1 LNKSVSHADHS
12 GMQYSQPYNVP
23 SGGRRPNVQCNYC
36 KKLGHT
42 IDKCFKLQRQR
53 NQSNQERRVAATA
66 QQTDSATDLHN
77 AASNQSSGHHTLTAE
92 QYEQISALLSKQNIE
107 VTTNAP
113 SQHSGFLAGKSFCL
127 LFVKHE
133 MSWIVDS
140 GATDHITPH
149 LHFFKSYTPMKQGC
163 FITMPNRRK
172 VQIKH
177 IGRVDLE
184 QDLLCKMCYMFLNS
198 SLTYSQQAS

>member
-1 LNKSVSHADHS
+1 MNKSVSRADHS

-92 QYEQISALLSKQNIE
+92 QYEQILALLSKQNME
-107 VTTNAP
+107 VTTNIP
-113 SQHSGFLAGKSFCL
+113 S
-127 LFVKHE
+127 
-133 MSWIVDS
+133 
-140 GATDHITPH
+140 
-149 LHFFKSYTPMKQGC
+149 
-163 FITMPNRRK
+163 
-172 VQIKH
+172 
-177 IGRVDLE
+177 
-184 QDLLCKMCYMFLNS
+184 
-198 SLTYSQQAS
+198 